1 MRHCDDAS
9 GIQIGAR
16 DRPMKVSIIIRTY
29 NRGYIIGEAIQSA
42 LRQTLDDFEI
52 IVVDDGSSDD
62 TADVVERFRSEKI
75 RYIRHD
81 GNLGVS
87 AAGNTG
93 IKAAQ
98 GEFIAHLDSDDMWS
112 PDLLARLV
120 AVLQQYDEVAAAFSD
135 VEVHR
140 GTQISS
146 IVGSMRAF
154 PKLLASR
161 GDGSDVFLFSSRE
174 MYLCLLEEVPIKPT
188 ALLVRRRVLDEIGG
202 YDEAW
207 RSGEDWELYLRIA
220 KRYGFGYVNRKLAVM
235 RVLADSTLAK
245 YQEQDK
251 TSLLRLA
258 VSEKKGLV
266 QDGEA
271 LQVVNRAIYHHSKDL
286 GWIYLHTDRRLKSIK
301 TYLRGFFETGQVPL
315 IVRAGVAL
323 MPLQLVSGLKSMF
336 LSGGRLQG

>member
-1 MRHCDDAS
+1 
-9 GIQIGAR
+9 
-16 DRPMKVSIIIRTY
+16 MKVSIIIRTY

-42 LRQTLDDFEI
+42 LRQTYDDFEI

-62 TADVVERFRSEKI
+62 TAAVVERFRSDKI

-81 GNLGVS
+81 RNRGVS

-93 IKAAQ
+93 IRAAR
-98 GEFIAHLDSDDMWS
+98 GELVAHLDSDDIWS
-112 PDLLARLV
+112 PDLLAKLV
-120 AVLQQYDEVAAAFSD
+120 AVLEQNDESAAAFSD

-140 GTQISS
+140 GSQISS
-146 IVGSMRAF
+146 IVGGMRAF
-154 PKLLASR
+154 PNLVASR
-161 GDGSDVFLFSSRE
+161 NTRSDVFLFSSRE

-207 RSGEDWELYLRIA
+207 RSGEDWELYLRIS

-251 TSLLRLA
+251 TSLLSLA
-258 VSEKKGLV
+258 VSEKKRLV
-266 QDGEA
+266 EDSEA

-286 GWIYLHTDRRLKSIK
+286 GWIYLHTDRRMKSIR
-301 TYLRGFFETGQVPL
+301 TYLRGFFETGQLLL
-315 IVRAGVAL
+315 IVRVVVAL
-323 MPLQLVSGLKSMF
+323 MPLQLVSGLKSIF
-336 LSGGRLQG
+336 VPGSRLQS

>member
-1 MRHCDDAS
+1 
-9 GIQIGAR
+9 
-16 DRPMKVSIIIRTY
+16 MKVSIIIRSY

-42 LRQTLDDFEI
+42 LRQTYDDFEI

-62 TADVVERFRSEKI
+62 TADVVERFRSDKI

-81 GNLGVS
+81 RNRGVS

-93 IKAAQ
+93 IKAAR
-98 GEFIAHLDSDDMWS
+98 GEFVAHLDSDDLWS
-112 PDLLARLV
+112 TDLLARLV
-120 AVLQQYDEVAAAFSD
+120 AILERNDSVAAAFSD

-140 GTQISS
+140 ATQISS

-154 PKLLASR
+154 PNLIASR
-161 GDGSDVFLFSSRE
+161 NTRSDEFLFSRRE

-207 RSGEDWELYLRIA
+207 RSGEDWELYLRIS

-245 YQEQDK
+245 YREQDK
-251 TSLLRLA
+251 ASLLSLA
-258 VSEKKGLV
+258 MSEKKRLV
-266 QDGEA
+266 EDSEA

-286 GWIYLHTDRRLKSIK
+286 GWIYLHTDRRMKSIE

-315 IVRAGVAL
+315 IVRAAVAL
-323 MPLQLVSGLKSMF
+323 MPLQLVSGLKSIF
-336 LSGGRLQG
+336 VPGSRLQS